1 MPDFVK
7 FIRNFVGSPAQPPA
21 FDPDRERLLYLAE
34 YGSGWFWETDTDHRL
49 TMLIG
54 ALVDPRKV
62 MGMTREELSTA
73 RDLQETG
80 KWDRYRAALARR
92 EPFDDFVCEIE
103 GPATVS
109 KTGKTAWI
117 SVSGQPRLDEQGNFA
132 GYRGTGNNVTRRV
145 RETRHLEDTLER
157 FHLFVEHSPAAVF
170 IQQDRVIKYL
180 NKAAVD
186 LFDIEDPELMIGQSI
201 SSLILDERRD
211 AFERRYQAALAG
223 EHPPFMESRVV
234 TQTGKQK
241 FVESSIYRT
250 EWDGETALISV
261 FHDITDRK
269 LAETGLEESR
279 KELLGIMNGLADG
292 VILVD
297 EHGIMINLNLAAH
310 NIFGYQVG
318 EVDGEAFSTLLP
330 VNSLFHDT
338 AYTTRYIAEEAPKV
352 LGKKIMSL
360 GRKSNGT
367 TFPMRLVM
375 SALPEG
381 ELQSGRLIVSCI
393 DISRE
398 REMEEALFQAQKMEA
413 VGHLTGGIAHDF
425 NNLLQV
431 ISGATSVIQT
441 EFPEDD
447 QRRQFITLIER
458 SVTKGASLTSQLLS
472 FARQQ
477 SLQPEPSDVT
487 GLVRDMEEVVR
498 RIFNENIDFEI
509 TTEAEVPQVMID
521 GHALHNAILN
531 LCINA
536 QAAMPEGGKLTIQL
550 SNMELTEDLAVGD
563 EVVSAGKFVDITVS
577 DSGVGMSPFVL
588 ESAFDPFFSTR
599 PIGEGS
605 GLGLSMVYGFAR
617 QSGGYCHIE
626 STERI
631 GTSVH
636 LVLPEHR
643 ETSNR

>member
-1 MPDFVK
+1 
-7 FIRNFVGSPAQPPA
+7 
-21 FDPDRERLLYLAE
+21 
-34 YGSGWFWETDTDHRL
+34 
-49 TMLIG
+49 
-54 ALVDPRKV
+54 
-62 MGMTREELSTA
+62 
-73 RDLQETG
+73 
-80 KWDRYRAALARR
+80 
-92 EPFDDFVCEIE
+92 
-103 GPATVS
+103 
-109 KTGKTAWI
+109 
-117 SVSGQPRLDEQGNFA
+117 
-132 GYRGTGNNVTRRV
+132 
-145 RETRHLEDTLER
+145 
-157 FHLFVEHSPAAVF
+157 
-170 IQQDRVIKYL
+170 
-180 NKAAVD
+180 
-186 LFDIEDPELMIGQSI
+186 
-201 SSLILDERRD
+201 
-211 AFERRYQAALAG
+211 
-223 EHPPFMESRVV
+223 
-234 TQTGKQK
+234 
-241 FVESSIYRT
+241 
-250 EWDGETALISV
+250 
-261 FHDITDRK
+261 
-269 LAETGLEESR
+269 
-279 KELLGIMNGLADG
+279 
-292 VILVD
+292 
-297 EHGIMINLNLAAH
+297 
-310 NIFGYQVG
+310 
-318 EVDGEAFSTLLP
+318 
-330 VNSLFHDT
+330 
-338 AYTTRYIAEEAPKV
+338 
-352 LGKKIMSL
+352 L